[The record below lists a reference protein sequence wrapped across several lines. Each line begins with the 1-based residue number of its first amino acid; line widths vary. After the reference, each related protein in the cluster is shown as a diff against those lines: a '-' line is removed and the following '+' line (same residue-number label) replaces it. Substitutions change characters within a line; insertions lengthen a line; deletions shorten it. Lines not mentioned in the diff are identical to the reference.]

1 MDLLQERPMKA
12 IEQTATDRRRR
23 FWDSRRILAPLSIS
37 PAILYIVALV
47 GFPFVLA
54 ILYSLSSATT
64 GNPTLH
70 LVGLRNFRNIIHD
83 PIFIRALQNT
93 FLFTFASQ
101 ALVVVL
107 SSILAIALS
116 KDFFGKRVV
125 RFLILLPWTAPIS
138 LGAIGW
144 LWIFDSVFSPIDWTL
159 HALGLL
165 GTPGATFGVDS
176 NIYWLGRPALA
187 MIAVILIQAWRI
199 LPLATV
205 IMLAG
210 ISAIPKEIL
219 DAAEVDG
226 AGFWRRLF
234 QIEIPLLLPIISIA
248 VLFGVVF
255 TFTDMTVVYVLTR
268 GGPINSTQMLASW
281 AFFVGIEAG
290 DLGQGA
296 AVALFLF
303 PVLAAGVALVLRLAR
318 RTEVT

>member
-1 MDLLQERPMKA
+1 MNA
-12 IEQTATDRRRR
+12 IESTARDKRRR
-23 FWDSRRILAPLSIS
+23 FWDTRRILAPLMIS
-37 PAILYIVALV
+37 PAIIYITALV

-54 ILYSLSSATT
+54 ILYSLSSATI
-64 GNPTLH
+64 GNPTIH
-70 LVGLRNFRNIIHD
+70 FIGLENFRNIIHD
-83 PIFIRALQNT
+83 PIFIRALENT
-93 FLFTFASQ
+93 FLFTFISQ
-101 ALVVVL
+101 ALVVIF

-116 KDFFGKRVV
+116 KDFYGKRLV

-144 LWIFDSVFSPIDWTL
+144 LWIFDSVFSPIDWILRTM
-159 HALGLL
+159 GLL
-165 GTPGATFGVDS
+165 GVHGAVLGADP
-176 NIYWLGRPALA
+176 NLYWLGRPVLA
-187 MIAVILIQAWRI
+187 MTAVILIQTWRI

-210 ISAIPKEIL
+210 ISALPKEVL
-219 DAAEVDG
+219 EAAEVDG

-234 QIEIPLLLPIISIA
+234 QIEIPLLLPIICIA

-268 GGPINSTQMLASW
+268 GGPINSTQVLASW
-281 AFFVGIEAG
+281 AFFLGIEAG

-318 RTEVT
+318 RTEVA